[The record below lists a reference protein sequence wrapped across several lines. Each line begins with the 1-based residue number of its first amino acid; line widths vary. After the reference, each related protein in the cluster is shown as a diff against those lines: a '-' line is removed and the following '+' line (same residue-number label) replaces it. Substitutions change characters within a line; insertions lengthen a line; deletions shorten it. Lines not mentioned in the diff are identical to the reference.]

1 MCPRFDSWWHHRKD
15 FFIYEEVFLF
25 YISRLVLIE
34 QRAGGS
40 EFLALRP
47 RFDSWWHH
55 RKDFF
60 VTRKSFFV
68 LVEQRTGFLNS
79 CPCVPGSIPGGTTE
93 KASSLRGSL
102 FFCVSR
108 AKDWILEFLP
118 LRPRFDSWWHH
129 RNDIMCKGGCTAIL
143 PGFRRKVAMQPPI
156 WNVKQKGVDRYRPA

>member
-1 MCPRFDSWWHHRKD
+1 MCPRFDSWWHHRKGFFIYEEVFFCHLRQFVAGRAKDWILEFLALRPRVNSWWHHRKD

-60 VTRKSFFV
+60 IYEEVFFV

-93 KASSLRGSL
+93 KTS
-102 FFCVSR
+102 CVKAAAPQSFPDSGGKSR
-108 AKDWILEFLP
+108 CS
-118 LRPRFDSWWHH
+118 RPYG
-129 RNDIMCKGGCTAIL
+129 M
-143 PGFRRKVAMQPPI
+143 
-156 WNVKQKGVDRYRPA
+156 